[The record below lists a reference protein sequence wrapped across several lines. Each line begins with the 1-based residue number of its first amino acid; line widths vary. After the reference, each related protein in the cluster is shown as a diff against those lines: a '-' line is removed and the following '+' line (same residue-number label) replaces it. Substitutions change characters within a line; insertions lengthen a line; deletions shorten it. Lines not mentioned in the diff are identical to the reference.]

1 MKQVHYPTSPV
12 LLVDDEEDLLRSL
25 SMVLRS
31 GGIGHVETCSRAV
44 EVHQLLARQ
53 TYEAMVLDLW
63 MPEVSGEMIL
73 ERMTQEYPEI
83 PIIILTGI
91 NEVETAVRCMRAGAF
106 DFIVKPVERARLLTA
121 VERAIQ
127 FRALSRE
134 NARLRQ
140 GVLSPELEHPEA
152 FEQIVTNSPAMKA
165 IFKYA
170 EAVASSQQS
179 VLITG
184 ETGVGKEL
192 VARAIHVLSG
202 RKGALVPVNVAGL
215 DDSVFADTLFGHQRG
230 AFTGAVDARPG
241 LIERAAGGTLL
252 LDEIGDLTVASQ
264 VKLLRLLQER
274 EYLPLG
280 SDLPHRTDARIVVA
294 TNEELEAKLADGR
307 FRKDLFFRLK
317 THQIRLPPLR
327 ERKED
332 LPCLLD
338 HFLAKAATAQ
348 NRVTPTPPTAL
359 LELLRSYEFPGN
371 VRELEG
377 MVFDAV
383 SNHTEGMLST
393 KQFSKAMGRVDKSQA
408 TDSSPS
414 RPLADSLFSDNG
426 HLPTL
431 KEAER
436 DLISEAL
443 KRAAGNQSIA
453 AGILGISR
461 QALNRR
467 INQAQS

>member
-1 MKQVHYPTSPV
+1 
-12 LLVDDEEDLLRSL
+12 
-25 SMVLRS
+25 
-31 GGIGHVETCSRAV
+31 
-44 EVHQLLARQ
+44 
-53 TYEAMVLDLW
+53 
-63 MPEVSGEMIL
+63 
-73 ERMTQEYPEI
+73 
-83 PIIILTGI
+83 
-91 NEVETAVRCMRAGAF
+91 MRAGAF

-127 FRALSRE
+127 FRALARE

-152 FEQIVTNSPAMKA
+152 FEQIVTVSPTMKA

-202 RKGALVPVNVAGL
+202 KKGAFVPVNVAGL
-215 DDSVFADTLFGHQRG
+215 DDSVFADTLFGHHRG

-252 LDEIGDLTVASQ
+252 LDEIGDLTVPSQ

-280 SDLPHRTDARIVVA
+280 SDLPRRTDARIVVA

-317 THQIRLPPLR
+317 THQIQLPPLR

-338 HFLAKAATAQ
+338 HFLAKAAAALG
-348 NRVTPTPPTAL
+348 RVPPTPASTL
-359 LELLRSYEFPGN
+359 VELLRSYDFPGN

-383 SNHTEGMLST
+383 SNHTEGILST
-393 KQFSKAMGRVDKSQA
+393 RQFSKAMGRTDNSQVA
-408 TDSSPS
+408 DSPTS
-414 RPLADSLFSDNG
+414 RPLAESLFSDKS

-431 KEAER
+431 KEAENA
-436 DLISEAL
+436 LVSEAL

-467 INQAQS
+467 VNQSRS